1 MGIAHLDAVVV
12 GAGLG
17 GLATALLLA
26 RAGASVTVLERDPDP
41 GGRGCGILVQPNGL
55 AVLAG
60 LGLTGALERE
70 GHAMRATAL
79 LGTRGSTLAKLTVPG
94 FGPGLDHVLAVRRG
108 LLHAVL
114 RKAVREEPVID
125 LRLGATVKSAD
136 PAGSVELEWH
146 GRGSVIEADLVVG
159 ADGVDSTVR
168 DGGSFGTRRRV
179 DGESYARGLVPR
191 RGDDVVGEVWTEL
204 GLFGAAPVDKRTC
217 YWYACVTSP
226 AVANALDSRDLA
238 AFQAAWARVSPG
250 AGHLVA
256 RLTAID
262 ELLITPTTRIDCF
275 PWHDGRLVLLGDAAH
290 AMAPTVGQGANSA
303 LVDAA
308 VLAAGLAEDSVDA
321 ALSHYT
327 DRRRPAVLRVQNH
340 ADRLA
345 RLSSRSS
352 PAARHLRDWTLR
364 TSALTGSSTR
374 LVRAVQQEDPAELV
388 ALVTKLTGS

>member
-12 GAGLG
+12 GAGIG

-26 RAGASVTVLERDPDP
+26 RAGASVTVLERDADP
-41 GGRGCGILVQPNGL
+41 GGRGSGILVQPNGL

-60 LGLTGALERE
+60 LGLTGPLERE

-79 LGTRGSTLAKLTVPG
+79 LGTRGSPLAKLAVPD
-94 FGPGLDHVLAVRRG
+94 FGPGLDHVLAVRRS

-114 RKAVREEPVID
+114 LKAVREEPVID

-136 PAGSVELEWH
+136 PAGCVELTWR
-146 GRGSVIEADLVVG
+146 GRGSVIEADLVAG

-168 DGGSFGTRRRV
+168 AGGSFGTHKRV
-179 DGESYARGLVPR
+179 DRERYARGLVPR

-204 GLFGAAPVDKRTC
+204 GLFGAAPVDRRTC
-217 YWYACVTSP
+217 YFYACATSP
-226 AVANALDSRDLA
+226 AVADALRSGDLP
-238 AFQAAWARVSPG
+238 AFQTAWASVSPG
-250 AGHLVA
+250 AGRIVA
-256 RLTAID
+256 RLAGFD
-262 ELLITPTTRIDCF
+262 ELLVTTTARVDCV

-308 VLAAGLAEDSVDA
+308 VLAAELAEDSVPV
-321 ALSHYT
+321 ALRHYT
-327 DRRRPAVLRVQNH
+327 ERRRPAVLRVQNH

-364 TSALTGSSTR
+364 TTALAGSSTR
-374 LVRAVQQEDPAELV
+374 PVRAVQQEDPVQLC
-388 ALVTKLTGS
+388 ALVTKLTGG